1 MPAPEFLKGRALAY
15 ADLGSGL
22 LEWADQLEQR
32 QGQAQKE
39 EEKQKE
45 EERKSREDRTPLSPR
60 EWIANSYF
68 ACDLADTLYPKI
80 KDVFTRVYEE
90 QYHEVIL
97 AGATRYGKTSLALP
111 INGYALYLLSCMGSP
126 QRNFRKM
133 AESVFLLLNMNITEL
148 KARSAY
154 FAKFSAWVKSTPYF
168 TQEFAPRPGML
179 TQLQFPKNLH
189 CRYSGASAN
198 ASESE
203 DLVFF
208 LGDEAN
214 LYDVVDV
221 SKRAKEG
228 TKFDAAEEIDHAVS
242 WRMNGTFMQPDGSF
256 PAPCKIVWLCKET
269 YPNSFLRRKIAD
281 AKRSGLCR
289 PGKTLIVESTEWGMK
304 PEGTYEKKYF
314 YLRTASRMESERI
327 LRPDEVER
335 VKLEAA
341 RLEADPKVPEDERFK
356 VFEVPEVHRK
366 VAEDNIGRFI
376 RDGCGWPTESVSLF
390 LRDRSWIKRAVR
402 YPGQTWRKGHPPHPA
417 AACRHPFRL
426 DESTLLSGDDFIPSI
441 CHQVEIDGELVW
453 RPIINPNAPRYIHLD
468 AGLTTDPMGFAMS
481 HQAGWTEVER
491 YSEDDNAMKPEVA
504 PLVYVDAMLRIV
516 PEPGRQ
522 ISFGAARNLIRR
534 LRSYGFLIAKVTMD
548 SWQHVA
554 LDQPLIEEGFEAE
567 VVSVDKTMDAYDF
580 VEKAFAEG
588 RISFYDY
595 LVFVGELSLLER
607 VVTKKVKDGRVVVK
621 VDHRPGERKD
631 VCDAVAGT
639 VWQIELAA
647 TQHAPMQLQPV
658 ASKKPEVRIEQAQA
672 DRSMRDAFERGDF
685 EAMCEAGLG
694 ERLM

>member
-1 MPAPEFLKGRALAY
+1 MGRGIL
-15 ADLGSGL
+15 D
-22 LEWADQLEQR
+22 WADILEQR
-32 QGQAQKE
+32 QGKE
-39 EEKQKE
+39 QQQEQIRAE
-45 EERKSREDRTPLSPR
+45 EERKLREDKEPLPPNK
-60 EWIANSYF
+60 WIENAYF
-68 ACDLADTLYPKI
+68 SGDLAESLYPKL
-80 KDVFTRVYEE
+80 KDVFTRVFEE
-90 QYHEVIL
+90 QRHEVIMG
-97 AGATRYGKTSLALP
+97 GATRYGKTTLALA

-133 AESVFLLLNMNITEL
+133 EQSIFLLLNTNVTEL

-154 FAKFSAWVKSTPYF
+154 FSKFSAWVKSTPYF
-168 TQEFAPRPGML
+168 AQEFQPRPGML
-179 TQLQFPKNLH
+179 TQLQFPKHLH
-189 CRYSGASAN
+189 CRYSGASAK
-198 ASESE
+198 APESE
-203 DLVFF
+203 DLVFY

-214 LYDVVDV
+214 LYDVVDD
-221 SKRAKEG
+221 SKRAREG
-228 TKFDAAEEIDHAVS
+228 TKFDAAEEIDHAVA
-242 WRMNGTFMQPDGSF
+242 WRMDGTFMRPDGTF
-256 PAPCKIVWLCKET
+256 PDPCKVVWLCKET
-269 YPNSFLRRKIAD
+269 YPNSFIRRKVKDIQ
-281 AKRSGLCR
+281 RNGLDR
-289 PGKTLIVESTEWGMK
+289 PGKALVLESTEWGTK

-314 YLRTASRMESERI
+314 YIRTASRLESERV
-327 LRPDEVER
+327 LRPEEVER
-335 VKLEAA
+335 VQAEAA

-366 VAEDNIGRFI
+366 VAEDNIPRFI
-376 RDGCGWPTESVSLF
+376 RDGCGWPTESISLF

-417 AACRHPFRL
+417 TACRHPFRL
-426 DESTLLSGDDFIPSI
+426 DESTLLSGDDFVPSI
-441 CHQVEIDGELVW
+441 CRQVEVDGVMEW
-453 RPIINPNAPRYIHLD
+453 RPIVDPNAPRYVHLD

-491 YSEDDNAMKPEVA
+491 YSEDDNIMKPEIA
-504 PLVYVDAMLRIV
+504 PLIYVDAMLRIV

-548 SWQHVA
+548 SFQHVA

-647 TQHAPMQLQPV
+647 TQRVPMQLQPV
-658 ASKKPEVRIEQAQA
+658 ASKKPEARVEQARA
-672 DRSMRDAFERGDF
+672 DRSMRDAFERGDY